1 MKQFWMA
8 LVLVTA
14 PMIPAITMAKVE
26 APDET
31 SSVYPEPEI
40 TIIDAEKKKIEVH
53 QINGRVYKIKVIPKN
68 GKPYFLVD
76 KEGDGD
82 FIRDSGADR
91 MQIPE
96 WVLISW

>member
-8 LVLVTA
+8 LILATI
-14 PMIPAITMAKVE
+14 PMISVAKVE
-26 APDET
+26 TPDET

-40 TIIDAEKKKIEVH
+40 TIIDSENKKIEVH
-53 QINGRVYKIKVIPKN
+53 KINGRVYKIKVVPKN

-76 KEGDGD
+76 KIGDGD
-82 FIRDSGADR
+82 FIRDSGADK
-91 MQIPE
+91 MQVPE

>member
-8 LVLVTA
+8 LILAT
-14 PMIPAITMAKVE
+14 IPVISVAKVE
-26 APDET
+26 TPDET

-40 TIIDAEKKKIEVH
+40 TIIDSENKKIEVH
-53 QINGRVYKIKVIPKN
+53 KINGRVYKIKVVPKN

-76 KEGDGD
+76 MEGDGD
-82 FIRDSGADR
+82 FIRDSGADK
-91 MQIPE
+91 MQVPE